1 MTNKTESGFKILEW
15 FPEDP
20 QDYDGYWDICWNINV
35 GIYVIIEHEG
45 SQRTVL
51 APTSFEVDKLLDNTL
66 TELMEKFIEDEVK
79 SGDWDDFFYDR
90 IKDEDEWNEKYGHLD

>member
-1 MTNKTESGFKILEW
+1 MTNKTESDFKILEW
-15 FPEDP
+15 IPEDP

-79 SGDWDDFFYDR
+79 SGNRDEDFYDQ
-90 IKDEDEWNEKYGHLD
+90 IKDQDEYNEKYGHLD